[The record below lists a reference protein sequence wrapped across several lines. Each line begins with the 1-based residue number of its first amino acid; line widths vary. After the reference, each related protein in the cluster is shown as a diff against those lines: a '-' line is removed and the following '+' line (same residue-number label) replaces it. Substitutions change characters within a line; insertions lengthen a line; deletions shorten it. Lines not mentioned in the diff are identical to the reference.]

1 MGFFQCCGGAM
12 DTLVAWVLRLAVY
25 EPAFLEEK
33 MSTKPD
39 PVLEIEGLTHSY
51 GSLRVLNSLHWCIR
65 AGERWWLSGANGA
78 GKSTLINL
86 IAGHLPVEQGRLK
99 FCGHYITHV
108 SATERSRRGLSRSFQ
123 LPQLFASM
131 TVAEHWRAVGVFGQH
146 DLRKPDELS
155 YAERKRLDVELALV
169 RSAQLF
175 LLDEPSAGLSQAQA
189 RNFYQSL
196 ILRFPATAM
205 LIIEHEPARLQ
216 GVVSHAAQL
225 SSAGLETVL

>member
-1 MGFFQCCGGAM
+1 
-12 DTLVAWVLRLAVY
+12 
-25 EPAFLEEK
+25 
-33 MSTKPD
+33 MSTNPQ

-51 GSLRVLNSLHWCIR
+51 GSLRVLNSLYWCIG

-86 IAGHLPVEQGRLK
+86 IAGHLPLQQGRLQ
-99 FCGHYITHV
+99 FCGRDITRV
-108 SATERSRRGLSRSFQ
+108 SATERSRRGLARSFQ

-131 TVAEHWRAVGVFGQH
+131 TVAEHWRAVGVVGQG
-146 DLRKPDELS
+146 DLRKSDELS

-169 RSAQLF
+169 RPAQLF

-189 RNFYQSL
+189 SDFYESL

-216 GVVSHAAQL
+216 GVVTHSAQL